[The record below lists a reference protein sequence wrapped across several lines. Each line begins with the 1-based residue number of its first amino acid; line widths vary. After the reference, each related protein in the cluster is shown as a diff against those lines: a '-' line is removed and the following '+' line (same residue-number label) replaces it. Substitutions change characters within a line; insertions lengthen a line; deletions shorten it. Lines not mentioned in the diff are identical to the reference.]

1 MTDLEKTIEQ
11 TTDNTENVNS
21 AINPNND
28 LGNDLWV
35 SVEQNSPD
43 FSNIFS
49 ENVSGNNAS
58 VENIPEED
66 NFSQN
71 YEPEQ
76 ELEMQTDN
84 AHVQENVSTSATI
97 EAPEWYDNLQEKLN
111 STPVQEVVNNE
122 VILWKFDNAI
132 VNTIEDSNNP
142 SNLDNSL
149 LDHAVILEKSPIT
162 EANEE
167 EERQKN
173 RLLQKEKL
181 TQLIKT
187 HESKS
192 QKIWFA
198 KWILSGV
205 LLTIWVIAI
214 SFVFAKDQIL
224 DLLNISW
231 ESSLTASVVDLTE
244 NSDESYS
251 DDTLDDEFFEDNNDT
266 ISNTEEFDD
275 FELEEDFNG
284 NIDNE
289 YPEVISSEE
298 SDNFESDE
306 NLDEETNNEYI
317 EDTLQEYTEEF
328 EVSESDENL
337 DEETKELYNI
347 SHVDSEAE
355 ANWVLPSHCSD
366 LTCYGEDKEFTPCT
380 TFRLSE
386 NLDENANRIGNNWVC
401 RYKDSSELVFVEFN

>member
-347 SHVDSEAE
+347 THVDSEAE

>member
-275 FELEEDFNG
+275 FELEEDFNE

-347 SHVDSEAE
+347 THVDSEAE

-401 RYKDSSELVFVEFN
+401 RYKDSSELVYIEFN

>member
-1 MTDLEKTIEQ
+1 MADLEKTIEQ

-66 NFSQN
+66 NSSQN

-347 SHVDSEAE
+347 THVDSEAE

-401 RYKDSSELVFVEFN
+401 RYKDPSELVFVEFN

>member
-97 EAPEWYDNLQEKLN
+97 EEPEWYDNLQEKLN

-347 SHVDSEAE
+347 THVDSEAE